1 MRRTEQVQGLRLMKF
16 EEVYG
21 RTHRGGLSQA
31 EAAEVLG
38 VSERT
43 FRRWRDR
50 YEAEGADG
58 LYDRRL
64 GRLSARRAPVD
75 EVARVLELFDTRYW
89 DFTAKHFHEKL
100 VADHGFKR
108 SYNWLR
114 LSLQAHGRRR
124 AAPRRGA
131 HRRKRPRRALPGM
144 MLHQDGSSHEWVPG
158 RWWDLIVTMDDATSD
173 IYSAFFVAEEGT
185 MSSFQGVSEAIR
197 AKGLFCSLYADR
209 ASHYWN
215 TPEAGGKVDKDTPTQ
230 VGRALAQLGI
240 ELIPAYSPEARGRSE
255 RMFGTLQKRLPQE
268 LRLAGITDMVEANR
282 FLKEVF
288 LPQHN
293 ARFATP
299 AEDRGTAFVP
309 FTGALDD
316 ILCIHEERTV
326 SNDNTVRY
334 KRLALQIPAGR
345 HRRHYVKAR
354 VRVHEYP
361 DGTMAV
367 FYHRAECL
375 THVGDSQAVRSLTQC
390 GEPMR
395 FAMAAPIDLRNDFD
409 SVSLRRLAKRTRDAT
424 QSRRLLALAEVYDGG
439 SRTDASRIGGV
450 GLQIIRDWV
459 LRFNARGP
467 DGLVDGKS
475 PGAPSKLN
483 ADHRRALAEV
493 VEAGPVPAVDG
504 VVRWRRKDLARWLLE
519 TFAISLDETTVGRE
533 LKALGFAK
541 ISARPRH
548 YAQNELAVEA
558 FKKNFPAE
566 LAKIRAR
573 LPKGVEIELWWQ
585 DEARIGQKNK
595 LTRRWAR
602 RGTRPRAPRDQRTEW
617 AYIFGAICPAKGKGA
632 GLVMPWCD
640 TDAMAAHL
648 IEISAAVDP
657 GAHAVLIV
665 DQAGWHLTPKLAIPD
680 NITVLALPPRSPELN
695 PVENVWQFMR
705 DNWLSNRIFKSYE
718 DIVALCCQAWNN
730 LIDQPW
736 KIMSLGMRKWAHG
749 F

>member
-64 GRLSARRAPVD
+64 GRVSARRAPVD

-255 RMFGTLQKRLPQE
+255 RMFGTLQKRRPQE

-282 FLKEVF
+282 FLKGG
-288 LPQHN
+288 LP
-293 ARFATP
+293 ATTQRP
-299 AEDRGTAFVP
+299 LRDPGRGTRAP
-309 FTGALDD
+309 P
-316 ILCIHEERTV
+316 
-326 SNDNTVRY
+326 SSPS
-334 KRLALQIPAGR
+334 PA
-345 HRRHYVKAR
+345 
-354 VRVHEYP
+354 
-361 DGTMAV
+361 
-367 FYHRAECL
+367 
-375 THVGDSQAVRSLTQC
+375 RSTTSC
-390 GEPMR
+390 
-395 FAMAAPIDLRNDFD
+395 ASTRN
-409 SVSLRRLAKRTRDAT
+409 
-424 QSRRLLALAEVYDGG
+424 
-439 SRTDASRIGGV
+439 
-450 GLQIIRDWV
+450 
-459 LRFNARGP
+459 
-467 DGLVDGKS
+467 
-475 PGAPSKLN
+475 APSQTTTRC
-483 ADHRRALAEV
+483 ATSAWHFRS
-493 VEAGPVPAVDG
+493 PPAATAAITSRPGSASTNTPTAQWPSSMDRDV
-504 VVRWRRKDLARWLLE
+504 WRD
-519 TFAISLDETTVGRE
+519 TTPMANRST
-533 LKALGFAK
+533 AK
-541 ISARPRH
+541 PARPRDPLRRDRPAPCGQVDSRSATDH
-548 YAQNELAVEA
+548 FPTGPETATEAV
-558 FKKNFPAE
+558 NSY
-566 LAKIRAR
+566 
-573 LPKGVEIELWWQ
+573 
-585 DEARIGQKNK
+585 
-595 LTRRWAR
+595 
-602 RGTRPRAPRDQRTEW
+602 GT
-617 AYIFGAICPAKGKGA
+617 
-632 GLVMPWCD
+632 
-640 TDAMAAHL
+640 
-648 IEISAAVDP
+648 
-657 GAHAVLIV
+657 
-665 DQAGWHLTPKLAIPD
+665 
-680 NITVLALPPRSPELN
+680 
-695 PVENVWQFMR
+695 
-705 DNWLSNRIFKSYE
+705 
-718 DIVALCCQAWNN
+718 
-730 LIDQPW
+730 
-736 KIMSLGMRKWAHG
+736 
-749 F
+749 